1 VSSTGKKAPLL
12 LRCSRGDAR
21 LKNSL
26 VVVCLSAAMMSTLAS
41 LGCGSGNF
49 TPPLTAVAAT
59 SHPLVAQYSI
69 RHFHQGLTAWVE
81 FGTDSSYGRQT
92 SVMTNSVTTPGGQ
105 ALNILVAGMKPQTT
119 YHMRAHVDWAGG
131 SFVDQDQTFTTGP
144 LPESQPAPGFQV
156 TRSAVPGLAPAP
168 GVELLD
174 VLSLTGANML
184 HAVALDL
191 QGNVIWYCPQSTI
204 PVKPMQ
210 NGHFML
216 NSGKDLLEVDLTCS
230 TIRDV
235 SVAQVNQS
243 LQTNGYD
250 FTIPPQLGVAG
261 GTPFHH
267 DVLVL
272 PNGHWIGLCEISKN
286 FTDLTGYPG
295 TTEVVG
301 DALVDIDLNGNVAWA
316 WSSFDYLDVNRHPYW
331 GLPDWT
337 HSNAIVYT
345 ADGNLLLSMRAQ
357 SWILKLDYANGTG
370 SGDILWKLGPEGDFT
385 LSSGDPTQWFYSQH
399 YPNLLS
405 TNGSQMNIAVMDNGD
420 YRTDSN
426 GVQCET
432 TPTSPACYSRAAIFQ
447 VDESTNVATLLWQ
460 DLPAGVYSFW
470 GGSVGVLS
478 NGNVEFDMT
487 TPTGGSSSEIMEVT
501 QTDSPETV
509 WQLNIAGENAYR
521 GYRIPSLYPGVT
533 WQQ

>member
-1 VSSTGKKAPLL
+1 
-12 LRCSRGDAR
+12 
-21 LKNSL
+21 
-26 VVVCLSAAMMSTLAS
+26 
-41 LGCGSGNF
+41 
-49 TPPLTAVAAT
+49 
-59 SHPLVAQYSI
+59 
-69 RHFHQGLTAWVE
+69 
-81 FGTDSSYGRQT
+81 
-92 SVMTNSVTTPGGQ
+92 
-105 ALNILVAGMKPQTT
+105 
-119 YHMRAHVDWAGG
+119 
-131 SFVDQDQTFTTGP
+131 
-144 LPESQPAPGFQV
+144 
-156 TRSAVPGLAPAP
+156 
-168 GVELLD
+168 
-174 VLSLTGANML
+174 
-184 HAVALDL
+184 
-191 QGNVIWYCPQSTI
+191 
-204 PVKPMQ
+204 
-210 NGHFML
+210 
-216 NSGKDLLEVDLTCS
+216 
-230 TIRDV
+230 
-235 SVAQVNQS
+235 
-243 LQTNGYD
+243 
-250 FTIPPQLGVAG
+250 VAG